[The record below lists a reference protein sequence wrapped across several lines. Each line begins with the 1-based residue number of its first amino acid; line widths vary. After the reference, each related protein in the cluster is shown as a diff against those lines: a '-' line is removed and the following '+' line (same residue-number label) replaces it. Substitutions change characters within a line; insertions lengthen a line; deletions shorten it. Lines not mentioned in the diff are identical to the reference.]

1 MSYCSS
7 SASAFGLGLP
17 QYGLSSSS
25 YGLSTSLYGSPH
37 SLPLSYPLS
46 LHSAPFGY
54 PTGHDS
60 LAHQSVSCAA
70 ILLTSTATQWQP
82 TSLGR
87 FTRPTRTS
95 APARDPGSPLTP
107 SDRTDMPAA
116 PAAAAASLG
125 RPPSTRRRSDTDSRR
140 TPRPRRSTSLP
151 CPSLGPVRTFRTSI
165 ERRIAV
171 DASGAS
177 ARAATASLSA
187 RSDPCRSFVALSGPA
202 LRSSTVSWACVDCP
216 QSFGS
221 SPTSA
226 HAHCRAETARSTPV
240 LSCDCPCRSASISC
254 AR

>member
-1 MSYCSS
+1 MSALETPFRLPFAPTQEPKPSIRCQSVGRPFSLCFEVVGPPLSRLLTRSAACVASLDYVCLAMSYCSS

-54 PTGHDS
+54 PTGYGS
-60 LAHQSVSCAA
+60 LAHQCVSCAV

-125 RPPSTRRRSDTDSRR
+125 RPPSTRRRSDTDFRR
-140 TPRPRRSTSLP
+140 TPRSRRSTSLP
-151 CPSLGPVRTFRTSI
+151 CPWLGP
-165 ERRIAV
+165 
-171 DASGAS
+171 SG
-177 ARAATASLSA
+177 L
-187 RSDPCRSFVALSGPA
+187 
-202 LRSSTVSWACVDCP
+202 LRP
-216 QSFGS
+216 
-221 SPTSA
+221 P
-226 HAHCRAETARSTPV
+226 
-240 LSCDCPCRSASISC
+240 
-254 AR
+254 